1 MGAGGGEGET
11 KRSGAQTPPLPVRVT
26 ACRLFGAFRWLSVNT
41 RVALRGPPAEGV
53 NVTVSRQ
60 NWPPG
65 REVGRGVHG
74 ACGAKEKSP
83 ALGPWT
89 VTLLIIS
96 PPVPVFVGVAFTGG

>member
-65 REVGRGVHG
+65 RVVGRGGHP

-83 ALGPWT
+83 AFEPQT
-89 VTLLIIS
+89 RTLLLIS
-96 PPVPVFVGVAFTGG
+96 PPLPLFL